1 MIIIQPKKLKK
12 DQNIKK
18 KIQFKQILMTYKL
31 KFTKESQKDWN
42 KLDSTIKE
50 QFKKKLKQ
58 RIENPKVP
66 KDKLSGYE
74 NVYKIKLRSVGYRLA
89 YEVKDEEIVIL
100 VLSVGKRENNSIYE
114 NLKKRKEDDK
124 NKQKAKYLSYW

>member
-1 MIIIQPKKLKK
+1 
-12 DQNIKK
+12 
-18 KIQFKQILMTYKL
+18 MTYKL

-124 NKQKAKYLSYW
+124 NK